1 MCTDRYSWDGEC
13 VCVCRRERKR
23 EVLDNVL
30 RERGWSW
37 EREGIERDNVCI
49 WQCFVSQSKDY
60 LCVSKE
66 REKRV
71 CVNWQKDFLVRIDE
85 RERESEREELL
96 WQFLN
101 SCNITIQIPQFLLFL
116 ALSVYSAVKF
126 QLCFCFL
133 VKRFRDN
140 FNDSYYSTS
149 HY

>member
-1 MCTDRYSWDGEC
+1 MKKTEREKERGAWQCFERGGGVE
-13 VCVCRRERKR
+13 RER
-23 EVLDNVL
+23 
-30 RERGWSW
+30 RGD
-37 EREGIERDNVCI
+37 RERDNVCI

-133 VKRFRDN
+133 IKQFRDN
-140 FNDSYYSTS
+140 FDDS
-149 HY
+149 